1 MRGRESQTIYT
12 PRSRVDQEHAQRASS
27 EAARNELKGGSPKKK
42 VLPSPPQSLL
52 LIITIDLHFFKL
64 SPAVYR
70 NPSPIPPAPAVL
82 VKCCFFSQNGSV
94 QGNKGC
100 FKVSQIWS
108 QSSGFKRRF
117 HRRHLSSSSSVRLSY
132 VRSLRVQPGE
142 KFFLHCLNEF
152 IPKLFCPRT
161 HNDQVYQLQSY
172 EGP

>member
-1 MRGRESQTIYT
+1 MGDAGERVSGYLYPKEQS
-12 PRSRVDQEHAQRASS
+12 RSRARTTGEQRSREERIKRRKPKEKSFTLSS
-27 EAARNELKGGSPKKK
+27 PI
-42 VLPSPPQSLL
+42 SPPYY
-52 LIITIDLHFFKL
+52 HRVAFFKL

-70 NPSPIPPAPAVL
+70 NPSPHPPAPVL
-82 VKCCFFSQNGSV
+82 VRCCLFSQNGSV

-100 FKVSQIWS
+100 FEVSQIWS
-108 QSSGFKRRF
+108 QSSGFKRSF

-161 HNDQVYQLQSY
+161 NNDQVYQLQSY
-172 EGP
+172 VSN